1 MFLLAQVWL
10 FNWRIEAQMW
20 HRFPATPSPFLAF
33 SPSAAAAATPHS
45 DHEALEVTASDS
57 RKWRKNKPPIP
68 AAVQR
73 PHGRQCLACLSDLFG
88 SAADKT
94 MQMYAAIFRLPDPAE
109 GLFYFCSCEHLS
121 SACAGW
127 SSVLEQR
134 HVMNMTEHQ
143 GIHTIL
149 QSATARWALRVLSV
163 LSLLCGSRYGGLPIW
178 KIFPADLGRFLRP
191 FDAELMHTHPR
202 TKQPRCKR
210 VLSSYTPQTPPLS
223 SSCLTALRLLVSLLS
238 PRFYAKFPSASYRLG
253 FVLLPCLSPLAFHA
267 STAGEGADLF
277 PRRASE
283 RREKYRMSACDS
295 SPHCFDCDGGASH
308 LHSSSSGQ

>member
-1 MFLLAQVWL
+1 
-10 FNWRIEAQMW
+10 
-20 HRFPATPSPFLAF
+20 
-33 SPSAAAAATPHS
+33 
-45 DHEALEVTASDS
+45 
-57 RKWRKNKPPIP
+57 
-68 AAVQR
+68 
-73 PHGRQCLACLSDLFG
+73 
-88 SAADKT
+88 
-94 MQMYAAIFRLPDPAE
+94 MQMYAAIFRLPDPLE
-109 GLFYFCSCEHLS
+109 GSFIFCCCEHLS

-134 HVMNMTEHQ
+134 HVTNMTEHQ

-163 LSLLCGSRYGGLPIW
+163 LSRLCGSREGGLPIW

-191 FDAELMHTHPR
+191 FDAELMHTHPLI
-202 TKQPRCKR
+202 KQPRCKR
-210 VLSSYTPQTPPLS
+210 VSSSYTPQTPPLS
-223 SSCLTALRLLVSLLS
+223 SSCLTALRLLLS

-267 STAGEGADLF
+267 STAGEGADPF

-283 RREKYRMSACDS
+283 RRGKYRMSACDS
-295 SPHCFDCDGGASH
+295 CPHCFDCDGGASH